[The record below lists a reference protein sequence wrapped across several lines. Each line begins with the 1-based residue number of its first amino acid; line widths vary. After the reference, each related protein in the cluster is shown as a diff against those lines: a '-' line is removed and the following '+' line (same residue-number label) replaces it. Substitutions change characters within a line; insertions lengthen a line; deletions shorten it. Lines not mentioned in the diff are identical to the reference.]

1 MKHKGHRILKLY
13 TMLFCVILLAVSFF
27 CTACSPLASDSD
39 GNGGSAT
46 TTAAPQQT
54 TANAVA
60 TPSAVTAS
68 PEATMVQPTPEPTED
83 LSMYAVNPITG
94 VQNMD
99 KANEGKRPL
108 AIMISN
114 IKKATPQFGI
124 TECDMYYEIEAEG
137 GITRIMGIFAD
148 VSEIPS
154 IVGPVRSAREYYVD
168 LAIGYNAVFAH
179 YGTST
184 TAQNR
189 ISKYDV
195 DNLDGMFLSKT
206 FWRDAERKKTAGSV
220 HSAVTSG
227 EKLAAAITS
236 KKYSATGSI
245 GNFFQFY
252 HQNNFTQDG
261 SLPGTTVSAKFSGS
275 TTAVFDYNAQDRLY
289 YKSQFGAPHV
299 DDDGKQ
305 IAVTNVIV
313 LYTNIKVVDDEGHLS
328 VALSKGKGYYF
339 SGGVGKE
346 ITWSKGAVTNPIRYY
361 NTDGSELTVN
371 AGKTYVCI
379 VRSEGAI
386 TNS

>member
-1 MKHKGHRILKLY
+1 MKHKGRRILKLY
-13 TMLFCVILLAVSFF
+13 TMLFCVILLVVSFF
-27 CTACSPLASDSD
+27 CAACSPLVSDSD
-39 GNGGSAT
+39 GNVGSAT
-46 TTAAPQQT
+46 ATADSQQT
-54 TANAVA
+54 TADIVT
-60 TPSAVTAS
+60 TPSALTAS
-68 PEATMVQPTPEPTED
+68 PEATTAQPTPEPTED

-94 VQNMD
+94 VQNME
-99 KANEGKRPL
+99 KSNEGKRPL

-168 LAIGYNAVFAH
+168 LAIGYNALFAH

-184 TAQNR
+184 TAQSR
-189 ISKYDV
+189 INKYDV

-206 FWRDAERKKTAGSV
+206 FWRDAERQKTAGSV

-227 EKLAAAITS
+227 EKLAAAISS
-236 KKYSATGSI
+236 KKYSTAGSI
-245 GNFFQFY
+245 GNFFNFY
-252 HQNNFTQDG
+252 HQNNFAIDG
-261 SLPGTTVSAKFSGS
+261 TLSATTVSAKFSGS
-275 TTAVFDYNAQDRLY
+275 TTAVFDYNAQDKLY

-299 DDDGKQ
+299 DNDGKQ

-328 VALSKGKGYYF
+328 VDLSKGKGYYF

-346 ITWSKGAVTNPIRYY
+346 ITWSKGAVTNPICYY
-361 NTDGSELTVN
+361 NTNGSELTVN

-379 VRSEGAI
+379 VRSTDAI
-386 TNS
+386 TYK